1 MAYAPPPDKATV
13 LMQQAQRFN
22 LADAETIQRR
32 LSVPPKPL
40 AVRTS
45 VEPTIEDVLSLTHY
59 YPVRGWIS
67 GERSTPIIGETFQA
81 SFRNAAVATNYLP

>member
-1 MAYAPPPDKATV
+1 MAAPPVVDKATQ
-13 LMQQAQRFN
+13 LMQQAERFN
-22 LADAETIQRR
+22 TAPADVIQRR

-40 AVRTS
+40 AVRGTP
-45 VEPTIEDVLSLTHY
+45 EPTIEDVLSLTHY

-67 GERSTPIIGETFQA
+67 GERSTPIIGETFNA